1 MHPPPPP
8 SRPPKLRPGSSVGKC
23 RGAAAPVGPHRV
35 HLKSSLATLLVDDQL
50 ARANSGCT
58 VTYVLYAFECT
69 LSHDAVLPP
78 ATCWRN
84 LKRVQRRTTVGFPI
98 YLLQCDTVW
107 GFESHTRTR
116 CDS

>member
-50 ARANSGCT
+50 ARANSGCA
-58 VTYVLYAFECT
+58 VTYVYCT
-69 LSHDAVLPP
+69 PSNVRSHMTP
-78 ATCWRN
+78 CFH
-84 LKRVQRRTTVGFPI
+84 Q
-98 YLLQCDTVW
+98 LLA
-107 GFESHTRTR
+107 GGI
-116 CDS
+116 